1 MADYIHMSPRAIV
14 EGVDFDRFVRC
25 LPSADVRVNETF
37 VAEDLAAV
45 AMGKV
50 VFPDQTLEL
59 DSGGLRVA
67 TGPIILDLDAQ
78 GQVINVYT

>member
-1 MADYIHMSPRAIV
+1 MSPRAPI
-14 EGVDFDRFVRC
+14 EQADFDSFFRR
-25 LPSADVRVNETF
+25 LESADVRVNKTF

-45 AMGKV
+45 AMGNV
-50 VFPDQTLEL
+50 VFPDQTLKL

-67 TGPIILDLDAQ
+67 TGPIVLDLDAQ